1 MKTFLEY
8 VAEDIIR
15 KYGTDLSGLT
25 VVFPN
30 KRARLFLNEA
40 LVRLAKRPVWSP
52 TYLTISQLF
61 RSQSELTVADPV
73 KLVCDLH
80 RSYTEVTGFDESL
93 DRFYGWGQLLL
104 TDFDDIDKHM
114 VAADKVFTNLRD
126 YREFDDVSYL
136 SQEQREVIR
145 KFFSNF
151 SDERSVS
158 CASGHAWATS
168 TTTSTDGWLTSNWP
182 TKGHSTGKWLNDS
195 RTPPIVGI
203 LRAVISSWGSIC
215 CKPSSS
221 GSSPT

>member
-40 LVRLAKRPVWSP
+40 LIRLAKRPVWSP

-151 SDERSVS
+151 SDDHNTILKERFLRL
-158 CASGHAWATS
+158 W
-168 TTTSTDGWLTSNWP
+168 
-182 TKGHSTGKWLNDS
+182 S
-195 RTPPIVGI
+195 RMGDI
-203 LRAVISSWGSIC
+203 
-215 CKPSSS
+215 
-221 GSSPT
+221 